1 MQEKLKRSVLWGTLI
16 CIATLVVNKSGFA
29 QSDGHLKKVA
39 CDCDSAIKLQI
50 FKRANYGFTEAP
62 ENFGKIMEIKARSK
76 EDKTA
81 FEREHHSAWYLLN
94 FNISGELIF
103 EILPRDKKDDYDFLL
118 FPYRDSLTCKDILKE
133 RIKPVRSNL
142 SRNDTNNLSITGLS
156 DTAANEFNGKG
167 IGNQFSKSMAI
178 KSGEQYLLVLDNV
191 RDSGKGH
198 KLLFSFIKDV
208 NISGQVVNE
217 EGKPLEAEVTLYDDK
232 GSEVKKTRSDTK
244 GEYKIDARIVEYAD
258 YSLTFLADNSFVG
271 AETINTRS
279 LKGSNSF
286 ANIKTVLPKLKK
298 GNKYKMGNLNF
309 WGGSPDL
316 LPRSTPSLISLYLL
330 MKKNRKMKIQI
341 EGHVN
346 GVELGTHLPMFSKPS
361 KEEWQL
367 LSDQRTATV
376 FNYLREKGIDTSRMS
391 KIGYA
396 DKFMLFPK
404 PKNEYEHEANRRVE
418 IKVISIND

>member
-1 MQEKLKRSVLWGTLI
+1 MQKILKRSILWRTLF
-16 CIATLVVNKSGFA
+16 CIATLVLNKPGFA
-29 QSDGHLKKVA
+29 QSGGRLKKVA
-39 CDCDSAIKLQI
+39 CDCDSAVKLQI
-50 FKRANYGFTEAP
+50 YKRANYGFTEAP
-62 ENFGKIMEIKARSK
+62 ENFGKVLEIKARSK

-81 FEREHHSAWYLLN
+81 FEREHHSAWYLLH

-103 EILPRDKKDDYDFLL
+103 EIIPRDKKDDYDFLL

-133 RIKPVRSNL
+133 RLKPVRSNL

-156 DTAANEFNGKG
+156 DTATNEFNGKG
-167 IGNQFSKSMAI
+167 IGNQFSKSLAI
-178 KSGEQYLLVLDNV
+178 KSGEQFLLVLDNV
-191 RDSGKGH
+191 HDSGKGH
-198 KLLFSFIKDV
+198 KLHFSFIKDV

-258 YSLTFLADNSFVG
+258 YSLTFLSDNSFVG
-271 AETINTRS
+271 SETINTRS

-286 ANIKTVLPKLKK
+286 TNIKTVLPKLKK

-316 LPRSTPSLISLYLL
+316 LPRSTPSLTSLYLL

-346 GVELGTHLPMFSKPS
+346 GVELGNNLPMFSKPS

-367 LSDQRTATV
+367 LSDQRTETV
-376 FNYLREKGIDTSRMS
+376 FNYLREKGVDTLRMS
-391 KIGYA
+391 KVGYA